1 MAGGGGGGGGGG
13 GQKQDDL
20 TPHPVKDQLPGVSYC
35 ITSPPPWREYPD
47 SPLPPASFLRSS
59 SPPSPVGFRFP
70 GRDFGCPFAFFFFL
84 PGEVHSRR
92 RPAPRCLRFHPSLS
106 GFWGSWP
113 APVVG
118 EPSSIPLARSS
129 LRRGDGE
136 LPAQICLPFSRRQ
149 SISDIPKIKS
159 GSPFSFCFVPRP
171 SSLLMRF

>member
-118 EPSSIPLARSS
+118 EPSSIPACGAARGNCPPRS
-129 LRRGDGE
+129 
-136 LPAQICLPFSRRQ
+136 ACPFPGANL

-159 GSPFSFCFVPRP
+159 GSPFLFRFVPPP
-171 SSLLMRF
+171 SLVVY